1 MAARNIL
8 SWVSWNQQ
16 NLQVCP
22 RHSDTLAT
30 TLPLLTDSLA
40 PISQLCGKL
49 AAEGNVV
56 IAMEHRDGT
65 APATIYPVDGKVEAH
80 HYIKVDELECV
91 FSCSLSFSED

>member
-1 MAARNIL
+1 MIDC
-8 SWVSWNQQ
+8 S
-16 NLQVCP
+16 P
-22 RHSDTLAT
+22 
-30 TLPLLTDSLA
+30 A

-80 HYIKVDELECV
+80 HYIKVEELECV
-91 FSCSLSFSED
+91 FACLFSYSEN